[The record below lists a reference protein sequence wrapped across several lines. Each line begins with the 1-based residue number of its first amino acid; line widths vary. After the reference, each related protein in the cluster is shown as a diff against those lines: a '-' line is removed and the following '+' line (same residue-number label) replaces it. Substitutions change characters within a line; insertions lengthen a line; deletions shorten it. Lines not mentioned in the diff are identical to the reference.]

1 MGYNW
6 PKEYGGTG
14 WSPAQIYIFQNELG
28 LAGCPPFIPF
38 GVSMVGPVIYSF
50 GNEEQKQRF
59 LPDILNFNT
68 WWSQGYSEPGSGSD
82 LASLKT
88 KAELENGKEY
98 YIVNGAN
105 TWTTLAQHADWIF
118 CLVRTD
124 SSGKKQEG
132 ISFLLIDM
140 KTPGIE
146 VKPIITIDG
155 DHEVNSVFFSDVKV
169 PVENLI
175 GEEGKG
181 WTYAKFLLAHER
193 FGIASVGASKRQ
205 LLRLKEIVNDLDDA
219 SLTDKVSQLEIDVM
233 ALEFT
238 ELRLLSELE
247 GGGNPGAESSILKIK
262 GTEIQQRLTQL
273 FVEAAG
279 EFAVPYGG
287 PEGFMSNV
295 KPNGPEYTN
304 EVLSKYLNMRK
315 VTIYGGS
322 NEIQKNI
329 ISKYVLGV

>member
-1 MGYNW
+1 MY
-6 PKEYGGTG
+6 KR
-14 WSPAQIYIFQNELG
+14 Q
-28 LAGCPPFIPF
+28 C
-38 GVSMVGPVIYSF
+38 
-50 GNEEQKQRF
+50 
-59 LPDILNFNT
+59 
-68 WWSQGYSEPGSGSD
+68 QGYSEPGSGSD

-88 KAELENGKEY
+88 KAELVNENGKEY
-98 YIVNGAN
+98 YIVNGAK

-155 DHEVNSVFFSDVKV
+155 DHEVNSVFFSDVNV

-205 LLRLKEIVNDLDDA
+205 LLRLKEIVNDLDDE

-279 EFAVPYGG
+279 EFAVPYGCLL
-287 PEGFMSNV
+287 
-295 KPNGPEYTN
+295 YT
-304 EVLSKYLNMRK
+304 SPSPRDY
-315 VTIYGGS
+315 
-322 NEIQKNI
+322 
-329 ISKYVLGV
+329 

>member
-1 MGYNW
+1 
-6 PKEYGGTG
+6 
-14 WSPAQIYIFQNELG
+14 
-28 LAGCPPFIPF
+28 
-38 GVSMVGPVIYSF
+38 MVGPVIYSF

-68 WWSQGYSEPGSGSD
+68 WWCQGYSEPGSGSD

-88 KAELENGKEY
+88 KAELVNENGKEY
-98 YIVNGAN
+98 YIVNGAK

-205 LLRLKEIVNDLDDA
+205 LLRLKEIVNDLDDE

-238 ELRLLSELE
+238 ELRLSLIHISE
-247 GGGNPGAESSILKIK
+247 P
-262 GTEIQQRLTQL
+262 TRPT
-273 FVEAAG
+273 
-279 EFAVPYGG
+279 
-287 PEGFMSNV
+287 
-295 KPNGPEYTN
+295 
-304 EVLSKYLNMRK
+304 
-315 VTIYGGS
+315 
-322 NEIQKNI
+322 
-329 ISKYVLGV
+329 